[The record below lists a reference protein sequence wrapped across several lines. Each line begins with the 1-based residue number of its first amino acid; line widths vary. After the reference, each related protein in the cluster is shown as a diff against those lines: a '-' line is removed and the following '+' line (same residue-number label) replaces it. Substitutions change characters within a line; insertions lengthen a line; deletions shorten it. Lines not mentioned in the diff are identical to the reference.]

1 MVSGGLLIFW
11 FHISGDQ
18 EAGYQNDAA
27 AVAYDYNYENQDYVE
42 EPQPSLIPQ
51 FTTQAEHFK
60 VAKDRILRLP
70 CRVDQLGKPSTFD
83 PFFVTLKLR
92 NMNYCLCLRDRG
104 QWTGQASLIKS
115 SFYVTLKIISSYCS
129 VFCSLFRFESQK
141 FTFTYVP
148 IQ

>member
-1 MVSGGLLIFW
+1 MQPFQLRFPSWTINQKTSKQRERERENRAAKVNNSILFCFLVSRGLLIFW

-70 CRVDQLGKPSTFD
+70 CRVDQLGKPKFW
-83 PFFVTLKLR
+83 PL
-92 NMNYCLCLRDRG
+92 
-104 QWTGQASLIKS
+104 
-115 SFYVTLKIISSYCS
+115 
-129 VFCSLFRFESQK
+129 FCDTKAQK
-141 FTFTYVP
+141 HELLLVS
-148 IQ
+148 